1 MLLNRRTQNCLW
13 QNRSQAELQED
24 RALYRDSLKVLL
36 EAYKIPQA
44 VIDKTLKYVKVR
56 IERSEL
62 EKKAD

>member
-44 VIDKTLKYVKVR
+44 VIDKTLKYVKAR